1 MCSVTIGC
9 YRAALGHPMKWRPL
23 NSPPGTGAAH
33 GFCMLLI
40 SALALIRSLLRNSL
54 MRNVSERSALTNG
67 LTVRIGYGVLVQAR
81 LLSRSVTEIFDDR
94 LQPWGISSTQFVLL
108 SVIGQKEPITRS
120 QIARL
125 QHLDKSTLTRNLKTI
140 FSEGWIEEVGENA
153 DGRSRPIALTAA
165 GKELLLNGQPA
176 WVGPKPRLKNCSAKT
191 MRWRLSPSQTA

>member
-1 MCSVTIGC
+1 
-9 YRAALGHPMKWRPL
+9 
-23 NSPPGTGAAH
+23 
-33 GFCMLLI
+33 MLLI

-81 LLSRSVTEIFDDR
+81 LLSRSVTEIFDDTLR
-94 LQPWGISSTQFVLL
+94 PWGISSTQFVLL

-176 WVGPKPRLKNCSAKT
+176 WVAAQAQIEELLGKDDAMALITIADRLVNAMEGSSEGSSMPTRERRSAT
-191 MRWRLSPSQTA
+191 CAVVPDQSGFR